1 MLTKQIK
8 KGELYMA
15 PDIRFPHL
23 GIEIASLG
31 KGITIGGFTIAF
43 YGMIIAFGMVMGYL
57 MTAFQAKRTGQE
69 PDLYLDLALWDIVF
83 AVIGARIYYV
93 VFSWDYYKDN
103 LSQIFNTRGGG
114 LAIYGGVIAGVITT
128 IIFGKVRKQNFFQLL
143 DTACVGLITGQI
155 IGRWGNFCNREA
167 FGGYTNGLF
176 AMQLKES
183 DVASSNLTH
192 AVLKHIIEID
202 GTRYIQVHPTFL
214 YESLWNVGVLVVLLL
229 FTKHRKYN
237 GQIFL
242 IYLLGYGLGRVW
254 IEGLRTDQ
262 LIFFGTGVAVSQVL
276 SGVLVVA
283 SAGILIYQYVKGRQE
298 KKTA

>member
-103 LSQIFNTRGGG
+103 LLQIFNTRGGG

-192 AVLKHIIEID
+192 AVLKHIVEID

-262 LIFFGTGVAVSQVL
+262 LLFFGTGVAVSQVL
-276 SGVLVVA
+276 SGVLVVV
-283 SAGILIYQYVKGRQE
+283 SAAILIYQYVKG
-298 KKTA
+298 